1 MINHMS
7 RQLRNTRCYQVDSII
22 IFSMLIL
29 MFLSYCRK
37 PVGFQQ
43 LTSGFTVVTHAD
55 VAALFSS
62 YSTYFISDTVINL
75 SGSASDT
82 LITGSAAAALV
93 ATVKDNMNNRGYSFV
108 PHTSQPDL
116 GIAVCVLRDIRTSI
130 AYYPGWWDDVSG
142 YWDPLYWVSNNS
154 YPYYYGWTTT
164 YTYKDASLI
173 VNLIDLKNAP
183 VNKKLSVIWH
193 VSGFNPYK
201 QDSATNLQASINV
214 ISQAFAQSPYLK
226 K

>member
-1 MINHMS
+1 MNL
-7 RQLRNTRCYQVDSII
+7 QLRNTRRYEADSII
-22 IFSMLIL
+22 IISMLIL
-29 MFLSYCRK
+29 IFPPYCRK
-37 PVGFQQ
+37 PVGFEQ

-55 VAALFSS
+55 VTAQFSS

-82 LITGSAAAALV
+82 LITGSSAAAL
-93 ATVKDNMNNRGYSFV
+93 AETVRGNMNSRGYSV
-108 PHTSQPDL
+108 VSHTSKPDM

-142 YWDPLYWVSNNS
+142 YWDPLYWVSNSS

-164 YTYKDASLI
+164 YTYKDASII

-193 VSGFNPYK
+193 VTGFNPYK
-201 QDSATNLQASINV
+201 SDSATNLQASINA
-214 ISQAFAQSPYLK
+214 INQAFAQSPYLK